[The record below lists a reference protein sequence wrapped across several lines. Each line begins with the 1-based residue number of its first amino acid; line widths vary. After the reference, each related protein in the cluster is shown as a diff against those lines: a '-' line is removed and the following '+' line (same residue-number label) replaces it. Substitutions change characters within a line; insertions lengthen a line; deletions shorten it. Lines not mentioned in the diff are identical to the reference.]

1 MTIAMPAAAGTAP
14 TIGLANV
21 ARSEWTKL
29 RSVRS
34 TLWTS
39 LIAVLSTVAVGALVC
54 ARWVAEFHAGQQS
67 RHGFDAAVTSLT
79 GIYLAQVAVGALGVM
94 SITSEYSTGVIRASL
109 SAVPQ
114 RRVMLAVKGG
124 VFAAA
129 VLAGGELISF
139 AAFGIGQAILH
150 GAGAGLS
157 LSDPAA
163 LRAAFGG
170 GLYLTAVGLLGYAFG
185 ALLQHSAGALS
196 AFFGL
201 LFAST
206 AVIDLLPT
214 RWRNDVIPYM
224 PANAGSQMLSTVR
237 GHAALSPWAG
247 LGIFCCYVGVVM
259 TAAFV
264 LARRRDVS

>member
-1 MTIAMPAAAGTAP
+1 MATPTVAPAAP
-14 TIGLANV
+14 TVGLANV

-39 LIAVLSTVAVGALVC
+39 LSVLLATIGVGAVIC
-54 ARWVAEFHAGQQS
+54 ARWVAEFHAGHES
-67 RHGFDAAVTSLT
+67 RLGFDAALTSLT
-79 GIYLAQVAVGALGVM
+79 GIYLAQVAVGALGVLT
-94 SITSEYSTGVIRASL
+94 ITAEYSTGMIRASL

-114 RRVMLAVKGG
+114 QRLLLAVKGG

-129 VLAGGELISF
+129 ALAGGELVSF
-139 AAFGIGQAILH
+139 VTFGIGQAILH
-150 GAGAGLS
+150 QAGAGLS
-157 LSDPAA
+157 LADGAA

-185 ALLQHSAGALS
+185 ALIRNSAGAL
-196 AFFGL
+196 AALFGL

-214 RWRNDVIPYM
+214 QWRNDAIGYM
-224 PANAGSQMLSTVR
+224 PANAGSQILTTTH
-237 GHAALSPWAG
+237 GPDALAPWAG
-247 LGIFCCYVGVVM
+247 IGVLGCYVAVVM
-259 TAAFV
+259 TVALV
-264 LARRRDVS
+264 LADRRDTL

>member
-1 MTIAMPAAAGTAP
+1 MAATTVEHTAP

-21 ARSEWTKL
+21 TRSEWTKL

-39 LIAVLSTVAVGALVC
+39 LTALLSTVGVGAFIC
-54 ARWVAEFHAGQQS
+54 ARWVAEFHAGHES
-67 RHGFDAAVTSLT
+67 RYGFDAALTSLT
-79 GIYLAQVAVGALGVM
+79 GIYLAQVALGALGVLT
-94 SITSEYSTGVIRASL
+94 ITSEYSTGMIRASL

-114 RRVMLAVKGG
+114 RRTLIAVKGG

-129 VLAGGELISF
+129 AFVGGELISF
-139 AAFGIGQAILH
+139 ATFSIGQAILH
-150 GAGAGLS
+150 QAGAGLS
-157 LSDPAA
+157 LADAAA

-185 ALLQHSAGALS
+185 ALVRNSAGAL
-196 AFFGL
+196 AALFGL

-214 RWRNDVIPYM
+214 QWRNDAIPYM
-224 PANAGSQMLSTVR
+224 PANAGSQIITTLH
-237 GHAALSPWAG
+237 GPDALSPWAG
-247 LGIFCCYVGVVM
+247 IGVLLCYVAVVL
-259 TAAFV
+259 TAALV
-264 LARRRDVS
+264 LAGRRDAP